1 MSEIYMTETLNTT
14 IEITDS
20 AANRIKH
27 LLEGEKEADAFTIRV
42 DGGGCSG
49 FQYIF
54 GFGKAAAD
62 DLVFEKNGIKVATD
76 TTSIELINGAK
87 LDYVEELGG
96 AYFAVKNP
104 NATSSCGCG
113 SSFAV

>member
-1 MSEIYMTETLNTT
+1 MTALENTSAQNT

-20 AANRIKH
+20 AAERIKY
-27 LLEGEKEADAFTIRV
+27 LLASEQDADAFRIRV

-54 GFGKAAAD
+54 GFGKIEPE

-76 TTSIELINGAK
+76 ATSIELINGSR
-87 LDYVEELGG
+87 LDYINELGG
-96 AYFAVKNP
+96 AYFSVKNP
-104 NATSSCGCG
+104 QATSSCGCG

>member
-1 MSEIYMTETLNTT
+1 MSENLNT

-20 AANRIKH
+20 AAERIKY
-27 LLEGEKEADAFTIRV
+27 LLESEKDADAFRIRV

-54 GFGKAAAD
+54 DFGKVQPD
-62 DLVFEKNGIKVATD
+62 DLVFEKNGVKVATD
-76 TTSIELINGAK
+76 TTSIELINGSR
-87 LDYVEELGG
+87 LDYINELGG
-96 AYFAVKNP
+96 AYFSVKNP
-104 NATSSCGCG
+104 QATSSCGCG

>member
-1 MSEIYMTETLNTT
+1 MENT

-20 AANRIKH
+20 AANRIKA
-27 LLEGEKEADAFTIRV
+27 LLAEEKDADAFRIRV

-49 FQYIF
+49 FQYVF

-62 DLVFEKNGIKVATD
+62 DLVFEKNGIKVITD
-76 TTSIELINGAK
+76 TTSIDLIKGSK
-87 LDYVEELGG
+87 LDFIEELG
-96 AYFAVKNP
+96 AQYFAVKNP
-104 NATSSCGCG
+104 QASSSCGCG

>member
-1 MSEIYMTETLNTT
+1 MSEALNTT
-14 IEITDS
+14 LEITDS

-27 LLEGEKEADAFTIRV
+27 LLEGEADANAFRIRV

-49 FQYIF
+49 FQYVF
-54 GFGKAAAD
+54 DLGKIGGD

-76 TTSIELINGAK
+76 PTSIELIGGSK
-87 LDYVEELGG
+87 LDYINELGG
-96 AYFAVKNP
+96 AFFKVVNP
-104 NATSSCGCG
+104 QATSSCGCG

>member
-1 MSEIYMTETLNTT
+1 MGETLNTT

-20 AANRIKH
+20 AASRIKH
-27 LLEGEKEADAFTIRV
+27 LLAEEKEADAFTIRV

-62 DLVFEKNGIKVATD
+62 DIVFEKNGIKVATD
-76 TTSIELINGAK
+76 TTSIELIGGSR
-87 LDYVEELGG
+87 LDYIDELGG
-96 AYFAVKNP
+96 SYFAVKNP

-113 SSFAV
+113 SSFAL